1 MSVAPRQSR
10 NPAARGS
17 EVPGREL
24 QERVVKINRVAK
36 VVKGGRRF
44 SFTALVVV
52 GDEVD
57 HVGVGYGKANE
68 VPSAIAKAVE
78 DAKKNLFQVPKYKT
92 TITHQ
97 IVGRYGAGQVLLK
110 PASEGTGVIA
120 GAGVRAV
127 LELGGVRDI
136 LAKSLGTANPINL
149 LMATVDG
156 LKSLKRPEDVAR
168 LRGKEIREVVKP
180 YSETRAEAEAAA
192 AAAAVE
198 TEVTEVAPAPA
209 AKAPP
214 VKPTRP
220 STKARAKAEAAAAEA
235 AAPPEPEPAPEPEP
249 EPEPAPEPEPEPEAA
264 TEPEPEPAEPEPA
277 EPEAA
282 PDAEEPA
289 AEAAEESKES

>member
-1 MSVAPRQSR
+1 MARVSQL
-10 NPAARGS
+10 ARGS
-17 EVPGREL
+17 QPEGGREL

-78 DAKKNLFQVPKYKT
+78 DAKKNLFRIPKYKT

-97 IVGRYGAGQVLLK
+97 VVGRYGAGQVLLK

-149 LMATVDG
+149 LMATVEG
-156 LKSLKRPEDVAR
+156 LQALKRPEEVAR
-168 LRGKEIREVVKP
+168 LRGKRIDEVIRFH
-180 YSETRAEAEAAA
+180 SDTRAEQTAEAEATADA
-192 AAAAVE
+192 
-198 TEVTEVAPAPA
+198 APA
-209 AKAPP
+209 AEPKAEAEPAA
-214 VKPTRP
+214 KPRRASKP
-220 STKARAKAEAAAAEA
+220 AAEKQPAARKPRAKAAAKDEPKAEPEAAAAEDV
-235 AAPPEPEPAPEPEP
+235 PADT
-249 EPEPAPEPEPEPEAA
+249 A
-264 TEPEPEPAEPEPA
+264 
-277 EPEAA
+277 PEAA
-282 PDAEEPA
+282 PSDTAESGELSAAAEPATDAGDAESQ
-289 AEAAEESKES
+289 EASD